1 MQRNGSPF
9 LAMTAGLALI
19 ASACGPAAPAAAP
32 TTAPA
37 AAAPTTAPAAAAK
50 PTTAPAAAA
59 PTTAPAAAP
68 APTAAAAVAAKPSA
82 VAAGAGLVGTGKCGL
97 GNGQKATGEP
107 LTLGAIVTKQPGTDF
122 SDITGIANAYFKCV
136 NDNGGING
144 RPINYIVA
152 EEQTN
157 PQQVAALAAKLI
169 QDDKVLAIVGSA
181 SLIDCPVNHAFYEQN
196 NFNVIM
202 AGVPF
207 DCFSTP
213 NISAV
218 NMGPYYSTLGAAQ
231 YLVRQGVKSLVTIG
245 ANVPG
250 SDHDNSGPSKF
261 AKLNNIADNGTFLEN
276 VPISDASGIAL
287 KAVQAAGDGGGVV
300 IDFTPPEGLKIL
312 QAAQQ
317 QGLIDKVKW
326 GWSTPG
332 NDVSVAKALGSAW
345 DGKIGVNAELA
356 LTDSTGT
363 DNMLYQQVT
372 KQYAPTIALGS
383 FGQMGFT
390 SADIIVRMLLTLPPD
405 QLTQAGVNKA
415 IRNIKNVKTDILCK
429 PWYFGDLPNHVPNNF
444 DRTVVPLNGVMTQK
458 EDCFEIASLPGDPL
472 DTIRAAEKS
481 QGLNQ

>member
-1 MQRNGSPF
+1 MP
-9 LAMTAGLALI
+9 
-19 ASACGPAAPAAAP
+19 APAARP
-32 TTAPA
+32 P
-37 AAAPTTAPAAAAK
+37 PRRRRP
-50 PTTAPAAAA
+50 PP
-59 PTTAPAAAP
+59 PRQRHPPTAPAAAP
-68 APTAAAAVAAKPSA
+68 SRPRRPPRRHRHATTAPAQPRPRRPRRPRRQPSRA
-82 VAAGAGLVGTGKCGL
+82 PWPRRAGAGLVGTGKCGL

-261 AKLNNIADNGTFLEN
+261 AKLNNVADNGTFLEN

-332 NDVSVAKALGSAW
+332 NDVSVAKALGPAW
-345 DGKIGVNAELA
+345 DGKIGVNAEL
-356 LTDSTGT
+356 G
-363 DNMLYQQVT
+363 
-372 KQYAPTIALGS
+372 
-383 FGQMGFT
+383 
-390 SADIIVRMLLTLPPD
+390 
-405 QLTQAGVNKA
+405 
-415 IRNIKNVKTDILCK
+415 
-429 PWYFGDLPNHVPNNF
+429 F
-444 DRTVVPLNGVMTQK
+444 DR
-458 EDCFEIASLPGDPL
+458 L
-472 DTIRAAEKS
+472 DRARQHAVSAGHQAVCADDRARQLRADGLHVRRHHRQDAADLAAGPAGRVRTRAAPATPPLS
-481 QGLNQ
+481 R